1 MAVADRVL
9 GAMKYSGVVVHP
21 GGCAENFLMGEHS
34 FWNRAQHEL
43 KLADIHGEMNMPRL
57 PFDLE

>member
-1 MAVADRVL
+1 
-9 GAMKYSGVVVHP
+9 
-21 GGCAENFLMGEHS
+21 MGQHS